1 MQETLT
7 PELCPQ
13 QTLSG
18 KNIPPAEK
26 HETLETLETPET
38 IDRNIGQRAL
48 FASQFEGS
56 QETLP
61 GLE

>member
-26 HETLETLETPET
+26 HEKPETLET